1 MHGEIWIR
9 SVSIYEF
16 LFALLALLLTPGPTN
31 TLLALSGAA
40 VGVRRSLLLI
50 PAEVAAYL
58 LVTIPLA
65 LVGAELLTQWPEAAR
80 LVKFAAA
87 AWVAFLAIKLW
98 RVNAAD
104 PVGGSVTLRGVF
116 ITTLLNPKAL
126 IIGLTLLPQES
137 MNGFA
142 LHVALFTG
150 AIIVVASIWSVGGAM
165 LRRGQS
171 TALPPA
177 LRRVA
182 ACWLGI
188 LAIAL
193 AGSGVSA

>member
-1 MHGEIWIR
+1 M
-9 SVSIYEF
+9 SAYEF
-16 LFALLALLLTPGPTN
+16 LFAILALLLTPGPTN
-31 TLLALSGAA
+31 TLLALSGAS
-40 VGVRRSLLLI
+40 VGFKRSLPLI

-65 LVGAELLTQWPEAAR
+65 MVGAELLAQWPQVAR

-87 AWVAFLAIKLW
+87 AWVAFLAVKLW
-98 RVNAAD
+98 RVNAAEAAA
-104 PVGGSVTLRGVF
+104 GSVTPQRVF

-126 IIGLTLLPQES
+126 IIGLTLLPQENL
-137 MNGFA
+137 NGFA
-142 LHVALFTG
+142 LHVALFAG
-150 AIIVVASIWSVGGAM
+150 SIIVVASIWSRGGAM

-171 TALPPA
+171 ATLPPV
-177 LRRVA
+177 LRRAA

-193 AGSGVSA
+193 AGSGMSA